1 MAMRATNV
9 WFHQHDLQGSAGGMM
24 LEHNQT
30 AASVHPRLREKRGS
44 WRAWLPGFGAAL
56 TVLFVLGGV
65 AEAAEYRNPLEGQP
79 AIRRRLELRKNRF
92 EITPGFMFSFN
103 QDFRQF
109 LGGSLALQYHIT
121 DWLGIAVQ
129 GAYGISYDTGL
140 TQRVSDALPGTPSGL
155 QPSKNQF
162 RDHLAD
168 IRYLFSGYITITPFS
183 GRLSF
188 FGAGSVRYDFYALA
202 GFGGLVLTNRW
213 NPDDPENDR
222 DCTSPNRNTNRCNPT
237 NDGFKPGLMVGGG
250 AHLFF
255 TQWFGLNFEIRD
267 YIASTNPGGFDVN
280 GDPERLITKEDQT
293 LTNNLFVT
301 VGLSFVFPPRAR
313 VSR

>member
-1 MAMRATNV
+1 
-9 WFHQHDLQGSAGGMM
+9 M

-30 AASVHPRLREKRGS
+30 AASVYGRLRERRGS
-44 WRAWLPGFGAAL
+44 WRVWLSGFGTAL
-56 TVLFVLGGV
+56 AVLFVLGGT
-65 AEAAEYRNPLEGQP
+65 AQAAEYRNPLEGQP

-129 GAYGISYDTGL
+129 GAYGINYDTGL
-140 TQRVSDALPGTPSGL
+140 TQRVADALPGSQRGL
-155 QPSKNQF
+155 QPSKDQF
-162 RDHLAD
+162 RDHLGD
-168 IRYLFSGYITITPFS
+168 IRYLFSAYVTVTPFS

-202 GFGGLVLTNRW
+202 GFGGLFLTNRW
-213 NPDDPENDR
+213 DPNARDPNTNQPLNDTTANCEGG
-222 DCTSPNRNTNRCNPT
+222 DPNRCNPN
-237 NDGFKPGLMVGGG
+237 NDGFKFGLMVGGG
-250 AHLFF
+250 AHLYF

-280 GDPERLITKEDQT
+280 GDPQRQITAADQT
-293 LTNNLFVT
+293 FTNNLFVT
-301 VGLSFVFPPRAR
+301 VGLSFIVPPRAR